1 VFEDYHLYRVANN
14 AAYKDVPGAIV
25 LEMKHEADTTL
36 GGYTLEGFE
45 EFARDALEIEQEDA
59 IKTKELAIAI
69 LREEF
74 AQQSLDLPTD
84 DEEGLQSEPEQ
95 GLDDKIDE
103 NVFYRELE
111 SQLLGEEKGRTRQ
124 RGIYKFHCMIAYNLT
139 VESEKARGLDDILA
153 DLRALP
159 NVTIVTVVVRNQK
172 IADGRYI
179 AGLAIKFIPSLPGQI
194 NSPEDIKARI
204 IKDIKRLANVQSLF
218 KVSAGLIRLE

>member
-1 VFEDYHLYRVANN
+1 MANN

-45 EFARDALEIEQEDA
+45 EFARDALEIEKEDA
-59 IKTKELAIAI
+59 LQTRKLAIAV
-69 LREEF
+69 
-74 AQQSLDLPTD
+74 
-84 DEEGLQSEPEQ
+84 LQDQFNVTNTEPSEPSKKGDQQTGLPAEDEQ
-95 GLDDKIDE
+95 GLDNEIDE
-103 NVFYRELE
+103 NVFYKNLE
-111 SQLLGEEKGRTRQ
+111 KQLLGEEKGRSRQ

-139 VESEKARGLDDILA
+139 ADSEKARGLDDILA

-194 NSPEDIKARI
+194 NSPEDVKARI
-204 IKDIKRLANVQSLF
+204 IKDIKRLENVQSLF